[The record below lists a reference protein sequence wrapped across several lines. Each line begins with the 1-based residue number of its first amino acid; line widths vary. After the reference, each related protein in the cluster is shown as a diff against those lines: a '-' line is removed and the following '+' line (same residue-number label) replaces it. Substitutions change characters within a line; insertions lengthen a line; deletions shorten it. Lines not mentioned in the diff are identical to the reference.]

1 MELTRSGT
9 HRLGNTHATVRQIV
23 RHIADAGF
31 IPAERDP
38 YYNIKQYPDV
48 QAILNEKPPV
58 ALPLA

>member
-1 MELTRSGT
+1 
-9 HRLGNTHATVRQIV
+9 VRQIV